1 MIIPRGALI
10 VSCQAKEGEPMREAA
25 IMAAVAQSVV
35 AGGAAAVR
43 ANTPDHIRAIRAAVG
58 KNVPIFGIYKRPY
71 PDSDVYI
78 TPTLKEVEAIVE
90 AGCDV
95 ITVEATDRPRPNNQP
110 LEEFIAAIKREFPL
124 PLMAD
129 VSTLAEGITAETL
142 GADMVATTMAGY
154 TPYSRQMSTP
164 DFALIEELAA
174 AVRVPIIAEGRITTP
189 DDARRALECGAYA
202 VCVGSMITRPSVITA
217 YFRANMA

>member
-1 MIIPRGALI
+1 
-10 VSCQAKEGEPMREAA
+10 MRDAQ

-43 ANTPDHIRAIRAAVG
+43 ANTPEHIRAIRAAVD
-58 KNVPIFGIYKRPY
+58 VPIFGIYKREY

-78 TPTLKEVEAIVE
+78 TPTLKEVEAIVA

-95 ITVEATDRPRPNNQP
+95 IAVDATARTRPHGQVLEA
-110 LEEFIAAIKREFPL
+110 FIASIKREFAL

-129 VSTLAEGITAETL
+129 VSTVAEGVAAERL

-154 TPYSRQMSTP
+154 TPHSRQLATP
-164 DFALIEELAA
+164 DFTLIEELAA
-174 AVRVPIIAEGRITTP
+174 AVRVPIIAEGRIATP
-189 DDARRALECGAYA
+189 EDARRALDCGAYA
-202 VCVGSMITRPSVITA
+202 VCVGSMITRPSAITA
-217 YFRANMA
+217 YFRANMS